1 MSKTHN
7 FPASSVVTEH
17 PSSNPHD
24 VATGTVDPAIL
35 TSMAQRPV
43 QGFNLSTTQL
53 NIYVGVDASPEVRK
67 AIVAGDYVNLA
78 T

>member
-1 MSKTHN
+1 M
-7 FPASSVVTEH
+7 
-17 PSSNPHD
+17 
-24 VATGTVDPAIL
+24 DPAIL

-43 QGFNLSTTQL
+43 QGFNLSKTQL

-78 T
+78 TWKPGYKNKQYSHTAHVDDNGAS